1 MSDSLGFGVFAGFM
15 LGIVF
20 CIGLSSLPDS
30 GIEKYKKAI
39 EECEK
44 SLPRDKHC
52 KVIGVVDDG
61 QR

>member
-1 MSDSLGFGVFAGFM
+1 MNDSIGVFAGFM

-30 GIEKYKKAI
+30 ALEKYKKSI
-39 EECEK
+39 KDCEK
-44 SLPRDKHC
+44 SLPRDQHC

>member
-1 MSDSLGFGVFAGFM
+1 MNDSFGMFAGFM

-20 CIGLSSLPDS
+20 CIGLSSLLDS
-30 GIEKYKKAI
+30 GIEKYKKDI
-39 EECEK
+39 QECEK
-44 SLPRDKHC
+44 TLPRDQQC